1 MSDTIEIRGLRV
13 LGTHGVLAS
22 EQERP
27 QPFELDLDVV
37 ADLAE
42 AARSDDLAET
52 VDYGPLV
59 AAARQVVETGRYR
72 LLEALAVA
80 VADAVLAEPRV
91 ESVAVGVRKLRP
103 PLAADVATI
112 GVRVVRRRDGLHSR
126 DA

>member
-27 QPFELDLDVV
+27 QPFELDLDVL
-37 ADLAE
+37 ADLAP
-42 AARSDDLAET
+42 AARSDDLSET
-52 VDYGPLV
+52 IDYGPLV
-59 AAARQVVETGRYR
+59 EAARRVVETGRYQ
-72 LLEALAVA
+72 LLEALAQA

-91 ESVAVGVRKLRP
+91 ESVAVGLRKLRP
-103 PLAADVATI
+103 PLAADVATV
-112 GVRVVRRRDGLHSR
+112 GVRVVRHRGELPSR

>member
-1 MSDTIEIRGLRV
+1 VSDTIEIRGLRV